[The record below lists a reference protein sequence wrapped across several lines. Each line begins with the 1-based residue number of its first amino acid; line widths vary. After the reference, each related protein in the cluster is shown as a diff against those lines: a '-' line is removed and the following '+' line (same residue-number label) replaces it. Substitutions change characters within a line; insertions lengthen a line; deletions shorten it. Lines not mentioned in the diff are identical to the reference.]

1 MAEESSD
8 AVFDV
13 GIIHHI
19 ANWRAPVGE
28 VSRVLRPGG
37 RFLSEEATAP
47 GAGSDGATARSAT
60 ILATTGLV
68 LSASSASS
76 NASNS
81 TSAIGRSPASSMP
94 SSSVSPPNANH
105 ERPSARPNAGG
116 RGVGAGPLVATGRRS
131 HLESSP
137 AFQWGASGGASRAA
151 AKTHS
156 AKLPGQEAT
165 ANARA
170 ELVRR
175 QLEDARP
182 HRWPGCAPA
191 NPSGWFNVAGLAN
204 RPVPWLASR

>member
-1 MAEESSD
+1 MAEESFD

-47 GAGSDGATARSAT
+47 RAGSDGATARSAT

-105 ERPSARPNAGG
+105 DPQRASSPLSETLSFIVSAARLGQHTPCAPRPPNAPARPSSNPRSATATASLGSYTGHVELTRSDGQ
-116 RGVGAGPLVATGRRS
+116 VGYAARRS
-131 HLESSP
+131 VCQ
-137 AFQWGASGGASRAA
+137 AASFSLG
-151 AKTHS
+151 
-156 AKLPGQEAT
+156 
-165 ANARA
+165 
-170 ELVRR
+170 VM
-175 QLEDARP
+175 
-182 HRWPGCAPA
+182 
-191 NPSGWFNVAGLAN
+191 
-204 RPVPWLASR
+204 